1 MVEIVWDSGGEATCS
16 APSGARLHIG
26 TGEPWAPED
35 LLAAAVSASVMQT
48 FLTAAVDARV
58 AVLGYV
64 ASAEWKVSE
73 HSRPTVAV
81 RACITVPGGVAPTVV
96 TALCQHARRTAPLS
110 RILTA
115 TTLTVSSDVEVLT
128 GVPA

>member
-1 MVEIVWDSGGEATCS
+1 MVEIVWDSGGAATCS
-16 APSGARLHIG
+16 APTGARLHIG

-48 FLTAAVDARV
+48 FLTAALDARV

-64 ASAEWKVSE
+64 ASAALTVREDA
-73 HSRPTVAV
+73 RPAVGV
-81 RACITVPGGVAPTVV
+81 RACITVASGVTPAVV

-110 RILTA
+110 RMLA
-115 TTLTVSSDVEVLT
+115 STTLTVSADVEVLT
-128 GVPA
+128 GAPA